1 MRLTAKVIYACRA
14 ITELALWHDK
24 KVPIQLQAISKAQ
37 HIPEQFLVQLLIR
50 LKNANIV
57 SSSRGILGGYNLLRS
72 PTQLSVADVV
82 RAVDDSLIS
91 ENNIPVSKGKNRTDK
106 IFNCLWSDINHTVT
120 ETLEKLTFDTIV
132 AQIKD
137 EQLTYYI

>member
-37 HIPEQFLVQLLIR
+37 HIPEKFLVQLLIR

>member
-37 HIPEQFLVQLLIR
+37 HIPEKFLVQLLLR
-50 LKNANIV
+50 LKNAHIV

-82 RAVDDSLIS
+82 RAVDDSVINENSMPIS
-91 ENNIPVSKGKNRTDK
+91 NGKNRTDK
-106 IFNCLWSDINHTVT
+106 IFNRLWSDINHTVT
-120 ETLEKLTFDTIV
+120 ETLEKLTFDAIV
-132 AQIKD
+132 AQIKN